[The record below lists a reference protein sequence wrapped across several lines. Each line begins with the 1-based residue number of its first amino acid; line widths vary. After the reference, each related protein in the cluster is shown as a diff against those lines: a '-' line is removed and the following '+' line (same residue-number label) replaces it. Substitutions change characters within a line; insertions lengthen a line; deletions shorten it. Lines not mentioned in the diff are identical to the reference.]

1 MSRAGSFACSAEPEP
16 EHRTLDRAE
25 RSARIKSSAEP
36 EPEHGILLEFAKNY
50 GNNHLYLVSTVVHLV
65 KNPLFLGNKIQK
77 PGNDFS
83 TLQAA
88 RCLKNTLSL
97 FC

>member
-1 MSRAGSFACSAEPEP
+1 MFLKIGYRRNTNLRGEIFADSAEPN
-16 EHRTLDRAE
+16 LDTKKLRLVE
-25 RSARIKSSAEP
+25 SK
-36 EPEHGILLEFAKNY
+36 HGGNLLEFANNY
-50 GNNHLYLVSTVVHLV
+50 GNNHQYLVSTVVHLV
-65 KNPLFLGNKIQK
+65 INPLFLGNKIQK